1 MYTTGYKMDTPQV
14 TNEARRVEDKTV
26 KLHFRHILRNKP
38 KNLSLWDKSLPSTRS
53 DTIGSGLDF
62 QLSDLHSSSKDRH
75 VTLVGHMPADHGFPG
90 NRCGVWLISSDGTR
104 AESAFKVVSPHSTQ
118 TSVWSL
124 LHRLHSNVALWASF
138 DLADEITQG
147 RKKLIKQKESGC

>member
-38 KNLSLWDKSLPSTRS
+38 KNLSLWDKSLPSIRS

-62 QLSDLHSSSKDRH
+62 QLSPLPSSSKDRH
-75 VTLVGHMPADHGFPG
+75 VTLVGHMPADHGFPSSE
-90 NRCGVWLISSDGTR
+90 VWLISSDGTR
-104 AESAFKVVSPHSTQ
+104 AESAFKVVPPLNTDEC
-118 TSVWSL
+118 V
-124 LHRLHSNVALWASF
+124 VP
-138 DLADEITQG
+138 LAQATLERG
-147 RKKLIKQKESGC
+147 VMS